1 MPEVSRR
8 NLLRSTLPVAAGL
21 TTVASAAAQ
30 RTAGQPASPARMVL
44 GCQRAPTDDRALMFF
59 RRHGVEH
66 ICGYPAEER
75 QREAWTADALRTL
88 KDRCASHGIALD
100 MVQFPF
106 MSSEAIDSPAEKA
119 VMTAREPERQRE
131 IDEACAI
138 IRSCAAA
145 GIPAIKYNF
154 NVLGVLRTA
163 PTEGRGGSRYS
174 TWRLADALPDAPLT
188 AAGTIPADLAW
199 ERITYF
205 LDRVVPVAEEYRI
218 RLACHPH
225 DPGVQASGYRGVARV
240 LGTVA
245 GLRRLVEIHAS
256 PYHGLNFCVGSVAEM
271 LEHPAEE
278 IFDVIREFGQRGKL
292 FNVHFR
298 NIRGRRDAF
307 QEVYP
312 DEGDLNM
319 IKVLRALKD
328 VGYAYM
334 AMPDHMPTH
343 PDDPGSHQAF
353 AFGYGYIKAAI
364 QSVNQC

>member
-1 MPEVSRR
+1 
-8 NLLRSTLPVAAGL
+8 
-21 TTVASAAAQ
+21 
-30 RTAGQPASPARMVL
+30 MVL

-59 RRHGVEH
+59 KRHGVDH
-66 ICGYPAEER
+66 ICGYPAAEG
-75 QREAWTADALRTL
+75 QREAWTPDALNRL
-88 KDRCASHGIALD
+88 KDRCASHGITLD

-106 MSSEAIDSPAEKA
+106 MSSEAIDSPARKA
-119 VMTAREPERQRE
+119 VMTGREPERQRE
-131 IDEACAI
+131 IDDACAI

-174 TWRLADALPDAPLT
+174 TWRLAEAPAEMPLT
-188 AAGTIPADLAW
+188 AAGAMPADVAW

-205 LDRVVPVAEEYRI
+205 LERVVPVAEEYRV

-225 DPGVQASGYRGVARV
+225 DPGVPPSGYRGVARV

-256 PYHGLNFCVGSVAEM
+256 SYHGLNFCVGTVAEM
-271 LEHPAEE
+271 LEHPAAE
-278 IFDVIREFGQRGKL
+278 IVDVVREFGQRGKL
-292 FNVHFR
+292 FNIHFR

-312 DEGDLNM
+312 DEGDLDM
-319 IKVLRALKD
+319 ITVLRTLRD
-328 VGYAYM
+328 VGYAFM
-334 AMPDHMPTH
+334 VMPDHMPTH

-364 QSVNQC
+364 QAVSQC